1 MATEAKVIIK
11 GENKVKQPLEDAK
24 QSLNG
29 FADHAKKIGES
40 IKAALAPVA
49 LITGA
54 VALIKKST
62 QELAEMVKSGAEY
75 ASQMN
80 SLKVALKA
88 TTGEFNTLTEKI
100 RILDDKTTA
109 SRDELFSYMQQ
120 FSAFGKNAQE
130 VDKLTEASVI
140 LANVTGNTLSG
151 AASALMKTLEG
162 SSEQLKGFGID
173 LSNLTEEQLKS
184 GEAAD
189 YIIEKYGIR

>member
-109 SRDELFSYMQQ
+109 SRDELFSYMQ
-120 FSAFGKNAQE
+120 
-130 VDKLTEASVI
+130 
-140 LANVTGNTLSG
+140 
-151 AASALMKTLEG
+151 
-162 SSEQLKGFGID
+162 
-173 LSNLTEEQLKS
+173 
-184 GEAAD
+184 
-189 YIIEKYGIR
+189 